1 MYQVVQV
8 EERLERLMEQAFATK
23 PSEAGTLLD
32 RWAAEGVPQ
41 DEMYLTL
48 ALASAK
54 WIDHHGPWI
63 GHGTLNMAPM
73 IEAAKLL
80 DARYKRLGLL
90 QATVYVL
97 ELFRNQNY
105 GPYLMPA
112 TEGVMRATAE
122 ETQQDLFE
130 RVTNGTYPLLSENL
144 FIGLY
149 RQTGGEVRV
158 PLLQL
163 GLQEYG
169 RNEHK
174 LLIVLRT
181 LDLLDQGDNWK
192 YGENLL
198 RPAVQYLASLP
209 KSAHA
214 WQQVQEAWNTH
225 GLDALAKSFSL
236 DGKVDEAKVA
246 DVLERLLA
254 CEAGMEA
261 DLLARE
267 LVQGTNARTLYETI
281 AQSSAVMLMLNP
293 HNEEH
298 IVTGI
303 LCTLDMMRD
312 ERLPAE
318 LRLTALIAALASA
331 RTRDSKQVRAA
342 WLTVP
347 GLAGMGEGTKGVA
360 NELIRN
366 SNVNVVACV
375 KADANETHAHLSDT
389 SYLDLIQHTIEN
401 DPTGDTCTQLTA
413 HYITAGRDATKLAQ
427 RLMEIVLETQ
437 GPFMAIHLVKMIWG
451 QWKETHYSTSPNRW
465 VHLASAARL
474 AARTIEGGRKAA
486 ERVVKQW

>member
-8 EERLERLMEQAFATK
+8 EERIERLMEQAFATE
-23 PSEAGTLLD
+23 PTEAGLLLD
-32 RWAAEGVPQ
+32 RWAAEGVAQ
-41 DEMYLTL
+41 EDMYLTL

-80 DARYKRLGLL
+80 DERYKRLGLL

-97 ELFRNQNY
+97 ELFRNKNY

-112 TEGVMRATAE
+112 TEGVMRETAE
-122 ETQQDLFE
+122 ETQQELFE
-130 RVTNGTYPLLSENL
+130 YVADGTYPLLSENL

-149 RQTGGEVRV
+149 RQSGGDVRV

-198 RPAVQYLASLP
+198 RPAVQYLAAMP
-209 KSAHA
+209 KAPLA
-214 WQQVQEAWNTH
+214 WQQIQAAWNTY
-225 GLDALAKSFSL
+225 GLDAVAHEFSL
-236 DGKVDEAKVA
+236 AGEVDEAKVA
-246 DVLERLLA
+246 DLLERLLT
-254 CEAGMEA
+254 CEAGSEA
-261 DLLARE
+261 DLLAEE
-267 LVQGTNARTLYETI
+267 LVNGTNVRTLYETI
-281 AQSSAVMLMLNP
+281 AQISAVLLMRNP

-312 ERLPAE
+312 ERLPANM
-318 LRLTALIAALASA
+318 RLTALLAALASA
-331 RTRDSKQVRAA
+331 RTRDSKNVRAE
-342 WLTVP
+342 WVEVP
-347 GLAGMGEGTKGVA
+347 GLGASTSEGTEITA
-360 NELIRN
+360 AELRSD
-366 SNVNVVACV
+366 SNMNVL
-375 KADANETHAHLSDT
+375 ADANVSDEAW
-389 SYLDLIQHTIEN
+389 LEQIEKSCEE
-401 DPTGDTCTQLTA
+401 DASGDTATRLAA
-413 HYITAGRDATKLAQ
+413 HYITAGRDVTKLAQ
-427 RLMEIVLETQ
+427 HLMQIVLRTQ

-451 QWKETHYSTSPNRW
+451 QWKETQFSTSPNRW
-465 VHLASAARL
+465 VHLASAARF
-474 AARTIEGGRKAA
+474 AARTIEGGRKGA